1 MKIVLAAVGR
11 LKDGPE
17 RALADR
23 YLERAG
29 QTGRA
34 LAIGP
39 VTTAEFAESRAAQAE
54 QRKREEAEMLLSRLP
69 SCYIALDER
78 GTMMD
83 SPAFAE
89 LLAGHRDRGE
99 QALGIVIGGPD
110 GLSPELRGGAA
121 LTICFGRMT
130 WPHQIVRILAA
141 EQLYRATTILSGHP
155 YHRV

>member
-23 YLERAG
+23 YMERAS
-29 QTGRA
+29 QAGRA
-34 LAIGP
+34 LALGP
-39 VTTAEFAESRAAQAE
+39 ITTVELPESRGSQSE
-54 QRKREEAEMLLSRLP
+54 QRKREEADALSARLP

-78 GTMMD
+78 GQMLD

-89 LLAGHRDRGE
+89 ALRNFRDRGE
-99 QALGIVIGGPD
+99 AALGLVIGGPD
-110 GLSPELRGGAA
+110 GLAVSLRDGAA
-121 LTICFGRMT
+121 LTISFGRLT